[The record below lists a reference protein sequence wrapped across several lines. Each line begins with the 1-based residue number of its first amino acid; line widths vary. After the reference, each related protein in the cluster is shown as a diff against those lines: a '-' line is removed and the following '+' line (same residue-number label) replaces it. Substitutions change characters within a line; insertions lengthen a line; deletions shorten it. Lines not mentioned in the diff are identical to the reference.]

1 MVGSVYWFLS
11 MATDLSG
18 CRVQI
23 FDLNKGVVVWDSMEH
38 PDDDIVMEVD
48 FSGFSD
54 YEIESYDLYMDKSG
68 MPCLDLNIDVEEED
82 EYE

>member
-23 FDLNKGVVVWDSMEH
+23 FDLNKGVVVWDSMNH
-38 PDDDIVMEVD
+38 PDDDIVMEID
-48 FSGFSD
+48 FSGFGD
-54 YEIESYDLYMDKSG
+54 YEIESYDIYMDRSG